1 MLIYFTMNKT
11 KLAGV
16 LGTAGLIT
24 GLIYGIRRNKGFGET
39 ALLTT
44 IFGVA
49 GALIGNQI
57 TKFYE

>member
-1 MLIYFTMNKT
+1 MNKT
-11 KLAGV
+11 KLAGI

-24 GLIYGIRRNKGFGET
+24 GLIYGVRRNKGFGET

-44 IFGVA
+44 VFGVA
-49 GALIGNQI
+49 GVLIGNQI